1 MRPVKL
7 RMEGFSSYRHP
18 AELDFTDLELF
29 AITGRIGAGKSS
41 ILDGITYALYGRV
54 PRLVGAR
61 EKVRPLINLGSPE
74 LRVELEFT
82 VGADR
87 YRVMRET
94 TRVGRSEVRL
104 ERFDDRL
111 KRWLAEEGRKR
122 NVDSR
127 VRDLL
132 GLDFDGFTRS
142 VLLPQGRFQE
152 FLSGGREERRGVLSD
167 LLQLDLYKAVMR
179 KASAERERYKQQA
192 NAKEA
197 GIVGRSDATPERL
210 EELQKEMVGLLS
222 RKDLLLEEEQRTK
235 EAAELARTL
244 DQSNAA
250 AFRNAERLEDLRW
263 RHQDVAKTLPE
274 LENEKLA
281 LDDRLEE
288 VSKEIGAIGYDA
300 ESERCLDLAVV
311 YVRQVEA
318 IGSDISRRRVRRE
331 VQADQLKKL
340 AAKVKVSEEALSV
353 SEEEFTLKE
362 SAYHEAM
369 HREMA
374 AELRQVLSI
383 GDSCPVCRQAVSE
396 VPSTEWPTHVDEA
409 LREKKLA
416 RRAAEKA
423 AMELAERRKDN
434 ALAHQEVVL
443 LDEEIAQL
451 EEKRQHS
458 IDELLTVLPSDMP
471 QNGPHIEAKL
481 REQRDKR
488 GRRLAALERLS
499 QLKADRE
506 NLAQRHAVKEVEAAR
521 LQGEIDPLEADLDRQ
536 AEHSASFSAELL
548 PLAKSEEW
556 LDVMTGIM
564 DRTEVAPLLWSHLE
578 QVEAE
583 LPPLSEK
590 IGALGAMVD
599 RMKRDMLQ
607 VETIRQEVKELRRA
621 EILASG
627 LAELLEANKFQQWLM
642 ERALKVLALD
652 GSRHWRELSDDQYE
666 FRARGQEFIVVDHW
680 NADEERSV
688 ETLSAGE
695 TFLASLALA
704 MALAEGLPGLGASS
718 RQRMT
723 LESLFL
729 DEGFGS
735 LDEETQDTVVS
746 ALESVAHQGGRMV
759 GLITH
764 LTLVAERMPVCIKVV
779 KSESGSEIVKAERAT
794 SWVETGVDE

>member
-1 MRPVKL
+1 MRPVRL
-7 RMEGFSSYRHP
+7 RMEGFSSYRRP
-18 AELDFTDLELF
+18 ADLDFADLDLF

-61 EKVRPLINLGSPE
+61 EKVRPLINLGSSE

-94 TRVGRSEVRL
+94 TRIGRSEVRL

-122 NVDSR
+122 NVDAR

-152 FLSGGREERRGVLSD
+152 FLSGGREERRSVLSD

-179 KASAERERYKQQA
+179 KASVQRERYRQQA
-192 NAKEA
+192 IAKEA
-197 GIVGRSDATPERL
+197 SIAGRSDATPERL
-210 EELQKEMVGLLS
+210 EELQKELLGLLS
-222 RKDLLLEEEQRTK
+222 RKDLLLEKEQWTK
-235 EAAELARTL
+235 EAVNLARTL

-250 AFRNAERLEDLRW
+250 AFGHTERLEDLRR
-263 RHQDVAKTLPE
+263 RHHDVAKTLPE
-274 LENEKLA
+274 LENERLA
-281 LDDRLEE
+281 LDGRLEDL
-288 VSKEIGAIGYDA
+288 SKEIGAIGYDA

-311 YVRQVEA
+311 YVQQVETV
-318 IGSDISRRRVRRE
+318 GSDISRRRVRRE
-331 VQADQLKKL
+331 AQADQLKKL
-340 AAKVKVSEEALSV
+340 SAKMKVSEEALSV
-353 SEEEFTLKE
+353 SEEELALKE
-362 SAYHEAM
+362 TAYHEAM

-374 AELRQVLSI
+374 AELRQVLSV
-383 GDSCPVCRQAVSE
+383 GDNCPVCRQTVLE
-396 VPSTEWPTHVDEA
+396 VPSTEWPTHVGEA
-409 LREKKLA
+409 LRERNLA
-416 RRAAEKA
+416 RQAAEKA
-423 AMELAERRKDN
+423 AKELAERRKDS
-434 ALAHQEVVL
+434 ALVHQEVAL
-443 LDEEIAQL
+443 LDQELDQL
-451 EEKRQHS
+451 EEKRQNS
-458 IDELLTVLPSDMP
+458 IDELLTVLPTDTP
-471 QNGPHIEAKL
+471 QDRLQIETKL

-488 GRRLAALERLS
+488 GQRAAALERLS
-499 QLKADRE
+499 QLKIDRE
-506 NLAQRHAVKEVEAAR
+506 KLAQRHAVTEMEAVRLQRDIDPVEAELIQEDER
-521 LQGEIDPLEADLDRQ
+521 
-536 AEHSASFSAELL
+536 SASISAKLL
-548 PLAKSEEW
+548 SLAESEEW
-556 LDVMTGIM
+556 IDVVTGIM
-564 DRTEVAPLLWSHLE
+564 DRIEVAPLLWSRLE
-578 QVEAE
+578 QAEAE
-583 LPPLSEK
+583 LPALSEK
-590 IGALGAMVD
+590 IGALGAVVD
-599 RMKRDMLQ
+599 RMKRDMSQ
-607 VETIRQEVKELRRA
+607 VETIRQEVEELRSA
-621 EILASG
+621 EALAG
-627 LAELLEANKFQQWLM
+627 RLAELLEANKFQQWLM
-642 ERALKVLALD
+642 ERALKILALD

-718 RQRMT
+718 RQRTT

-779 KSESGSEIVKAERAT
+779 KSESGSEIVKAERAA
-794 SWVETGVDE
+794 S

>member
-1 MRPVKL
+1 MRPVRL

-18 AELDFTDLELF
+18 ADLDFADLDLF

-61 EKVRPLINLGSPE
+61 EKVRPLINLGSSE

-94 TRVGRSEVRL
+94 TRIGRSEVRL

-111 KRWLAEEGRKR
+111 KRWIAEEGRKR
-122 NVDSR
+122 NVDAR

-152 FLSGGREERRGVLSD
+152 FLSGGREERRSVLSD

-179 KASAERERYKQQA
+179 KASVERERYRQQA
-192 NAKEA
+192 IAKEA
-197 GIVGRSDATPERL
+197 SIAGRSDATPERL
-210 EELQKEMVGLLS
+210 GELQKELMGLLS
-222 RKDLLLEEEQRTK
+222 RKDLLLEKEQRTK
-235 EAAELARTL
+235 GAVNLARTL

-250 AFRNAERLEDLRW
+250 AFVHAERLEDLRR
-263 RHQDVAKTLPE
+263 RHHDVAKTLPE
-274 LENEKLA
+274 LEDEKLA
-281 LDDRLEE
+281 IDVRLEE

-311 YVRQVEA
+311 YVQQVEA

-331 VQADQLKKL
+331 AQADQLKNL
-340 AAKVKVSEEALSV
+340 SAKMKVSEEALSV
-353 SEEEFTLKE
+353 SEEEFALKE
-362 SAYHEAM
+362 TAYHEAM

-374 AELRQVLSI
+374 AELRQVLSV
-383 GDSCPVCRQAVSE
+383 GDSCPVCRQTVSE
-396 VPSTEWPTHVDEA
+396 VPSTEWPAHVEEA
-409 LREKKLA
+409 LRQKNLA

-423 AMELAERRKDN
+423 AKDLAERRKDS

-443 LDEEIAQL
+443 LDEELAQL

-458 IDELLTVLPSDMP
+458 IDELLTVLPIDMP
-471 QNGPHIEAKL
+471 QNRLQIETKL
-481 REQRDKR
+481 REQREKR
-488 GRRLAALERLS
+488 GQRAAALERLS
-499 QLKADRE
+499 QLKTDRE
-506 NLAQRHAVKEVEAAR
+506 KLAQRHAVKEMEAVR
-521 LQGEIDPLEADLDRQ
+521 LQGEIDPVEAELIQQEER
-536 AEHSASFSAELL
+536 SASVSAKLL
-548 PLAKSEEW
+548 SLAESEEW
-556 LDVMTGIM
+556 VDVATGIR
-564 DRTEVAPLLWSHLE
+564 DRIEVAPLLWSRLE
-578 QVEAE
+578 RAEAE

-599 RMKRDMLQ
+599 RMKRDMSQ

-621 EILASG
+621 EALASR

-642 ERALKVLALD
+642 ERALKILALD

-718 RQRMT
+718 RRRTT

-729 DEGFGS
+729 DEGFGN

-779 KSESGSEIVKAERAT
+779 KSESGSEIVKAERAV
-794 SWVETGVDE
+794 S